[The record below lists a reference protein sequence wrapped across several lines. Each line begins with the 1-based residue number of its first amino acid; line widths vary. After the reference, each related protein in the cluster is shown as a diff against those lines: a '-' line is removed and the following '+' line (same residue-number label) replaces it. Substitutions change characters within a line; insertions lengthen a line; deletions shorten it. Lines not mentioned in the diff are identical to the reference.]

1 MKTITRILLVVSLAV
16 FAACE
21 GPVGPPGPPGL
32 DGEDGLD
39 GQPGEETGAYLFEL
53 EGTFSEANDYTLE
66 YLFPN
71 DFEVLE
77 TDVMMVYILWEQAES
92 TTGEVLNVWRP
103 LPQTVVFQD
112 GGVIQYNFDYT
123 VGDVRVFIEETV
135 GELLPAETDNQFFRI
150 AVLPGTGID
159 LKSIDVNNLDA
170 VMKTFSLN
178 EKSVKKISI
187 EK

>member
-32 DGEDGLD
+32 DGEDGLN
-39 GQPGEETGAYLFEL
+39 GENGYLFEI
-53 EGTFSEANDYTLE
+53 EGTFSEANDYA
-66 YLFPN
+66 LFFPFPD
-71 DFEVLE
+71 DFKMYN
-77 TDVMMVYILWEQAES
+77 TDIVMVYILWDQVES
-92 TTGEVLNVWRP
+92 TTGELLDVWRP

-123 VGDVRVFIEETV
+123 VGDVNIFIQETV
-135 GELLPAETDNQFFRI
+135 GELLPAETDNQVFRI
-150 AVLPGTGID
+150 AVLPADFVAT
-159 LKSIDVNNLDA
+159 KSIDVNNLDA